1 MEYCALKDVL
11 LDLLD
16 LLKKVMST
24 GSTQLSKSKET
35 VFDSKTLK
43 WLNSSH

>member
-1 MEYCALKDVL
+1 MSVFKNYLSHMEYCALKAVV

-24 GSTQLSKSKET
+24 GSTQLC
-35 VFDSKTLK
+35 
-43 WLNSSH
+43 